1 MKRAT
6 ALKFKNI
13 FFLLFV
19 IIFFVFINSLFLY
32 LLANATSVISVIVIS
47 VYHCC

>member
-13 FFLLFV
+13 FLLFV
-19 IIFFVFINSLFLY
+19 IIFFVFINPLFLY
-32 LLANATSVISVIVIS
+32 LLANATSVINVIVIS